1 MSYIPFRQKTCRI
14 SVTQKY
20 YGDCVNTHLNSHTR
34 INPMKTR
41 FTLTSLAL
49 ASLMMMGNTAM
60 AAVVPSNT
68 DAYFNVKLKL
78 TGSCEVFTV
87 QSGKSSAIAAEG
99 DTTAGADIDFG
110 THIAKSSSEEL
121 SQGNVGQATNNIQV
135 NCSKNTV
142 FQVALEPSNT
152 NAEGTGSMS
161 GLKGTNQDKIAYQLY
176 KPTVSNAG
184 TENETVDNLSTTE
197 KWGKGSNAL
206 TLTGKGLSTPIML
219 PVFAKVPQNELSDKT
234 PDTYQDR
241 VKVTL
246 TY

>member
-1 MSYIPFRQKTCRI
+1 
-14 SVTQKY
+14 
-20 YGDCVNTHLNSHTR
+20 
-34 INPMKTR
+34 MKTR
-41 FTLTSLAL
+41 FTLTSLTL
-49 ASLMMMGNTAM
+49 ASLMMMGNAAM

-68 DAYFNVKLKL
+68 DAYFNVKLQL
-78 TGSCEVFTV
+78 AGSCEVFTV
-87 QSGKSSAIAAEG
+87 QSGKSSAISAEG
-99 DTTAGADIDFG
+99 DATAGADIDFG
-110 THIAKSSSEEL
+110 THIAKSGSEEL

-184 TENETVDNLSTTE
+184 TDNETVDNLSTTE

-206 TLTGKGLSTPIML
+206 TLTGKGLSTPILL
-219 PVFAKVPQNELSDKT
+219 PVFAKVPQNQLSDKT

>member
-1 MSYIPFRQKTCRI
+1 
-14 SVTQKY
+14 
-20 YGDCVNTHLNSHTR
+20 
-34 INPMKTR
+34 MKTR

-49 ASLMMMGNTAM
+49 ASLMMMGNAAM

-87 QSGKSSAIAAEG
+87 QSGKSSAISAEG

-219 PVFAKVPQNELSDKT
+219 PVFAKVPQNQLSDKT

>member
-1 MSYIPFRQKTCRI
+1 
-14 SVTQKY
+14 
-20 YGDCVNTHLNSHTR
+20 
-34 INPMKTR
+34 MKTR

-49 ASLMMMGNTAM
+49 ASLMMMGNAAM
-60 AAVVPSNT
+60 ADVVPSGK

-87 QSGKSSAIAAEG
+87 PSSKTSAISAEG
-99 DTTAGADIDFG
+99 DATAGADIDFG
-110 THIAKSSSEEL
+110 THIAQSNSEEL
-121 SQGNVGQATNNIQV
+121 SRSNVGQVTNAIQV
-135 NCSKNTV
+135 NCSRNTA
-142 FQVALEPSNT
+142 FQVALEPSNN
-152 NAEGTGSMS
+152 NADGNGSMS

-184 TENETVDNLSTTE
+184 TENETVDNTITAN
-197 KWGKGSNAL
+197 KWGKDNNAL
-206 TLTGKGLSTPIML
+206 ALTGKGLNTAINI
-219 PVFAKVPQNELSDKT
+219 PVFAKIEQGVLADKT

>member
-1 MSYIPFRQKTCRI
+1 
-14 SVTQKY
+14 
-20 YGDCVNTHLNSHTR
+20 
-34 INPMKTR
+34 MKTR

>member
-1 MSYIPFRQKTCRI
+1 
-14 SVTQKY
+14 
-20 YGDCVNTHLNSHTR
+20 
-34 INPMKTR
+34 MKTR

-68 DAYFNVKLKL
+68 DHHFNVKLQL
-78 TGSCEVFTV
+78 AGSCEVFTV
-87 QSGKSSAIAAEG
+87 PSDRTSAISAED
-99 DTTAGADIDFG
+99 DTTAGADINFG
-110 THIAKSSSEEL
+110 NHIAKSSSEEL
-121 SQGNVGQATNNIQV
+121 SQGNVGQLTNGIQV
-135 NCSKNTV
+135 NCSRNTS
-142 FQVALEPSNT
+142 FQVALEPSNSNT
-152 NAEGTGSMS
+152 DGTGSMS
-161 GLKGTNQDKIAYQLY
+161 GLKSTNQDKITYQLY
-176 KPTVSNAG
+176 KPTVSDSG
-184 TENETVDNLSTTE
+184 DETISNTISAN

>member
-1 MSYIPFRQKTCRI
+1 
-14 SVTQKY
+14 
-20 YGDCVNTHLNSHTR
+20 
-34 INPMKTR
+34 MKTR

-49 ASLMMMGNTAM
+49 ASLMMMGNAAM

-87 QSGKSSAIAAEG
+87 QSGKSSAISAEG
-99 DTTAGADIDFG
+99 DATAGADIDFG
-110 THIAKSSSEEL
+110 THIAKSGSEEL
-121 SQGNVGQATNNIQV
+121 SQGNVGQATINIQV

-152 NAEGTGSMS
+152 NAEGPGSMS
-161 GLKGTNQDKIAYQLY
+161 GVKGTNQDKIAYQLY
-176 KPTVSNAG
+176 KPTVSDSG
-184 TENETVDNLSTTE
+184 DETISNTISANI
-197 KWGKGSNAL
+197 WGKGSNAL

>member
-1 MSYIPFRQKTCRI
+1 
-14 SVTQKY
+14 
-20 YGDCVNTHLNSHTR
+20 
-34 INPMKTR
+34 MKTR

-49 ASLMMMGNTAM
+49 ASLMMMGNAAM

-87 QSGKSSAIAAEG
+87 QSGKSSAISAEG

-206 TLTGKGLSTPIML
+206 TLTGKGLSSPIML

>member
-1 MSYIPFRQKTCRI
+1 
-14 SVTQKY
+14 
-20 YGDCVNTHLNSHTR
+20 
-34 INPMKTR
+34 MKTR

-49 ASLMMMGNTAM
+49 ASLMMMGNAAM

-87 QSGKSSAIAAEG
+87 QSGKSSAISAEG

-206 TLTGKGLSTPIML
+206 TLTGKGLSSPIML
-219 PVFAKVPQNELSDKT
+219 PVFAKVPQNQLSDKP

>member
-1 MSYIPFRQKTCRI
+1 
-14 SVTQKY
+14 
-20 YGDCVNTHLNSHTR
+20 
-34 INPMKTR
+34 MKTR

-49 ASLMMMGNTAM
+49 ASLMMMGNAAM

-87 QSGKSSAIAAEG
+87 ESGKSSAISAE
-99 DTTAGADIDFG
+99 DDATAGADINFG

-176 KPTVSNAG
+176 KPTVSDSG
-184 TENETVDNLSTTE
+184 DETISNTISAN

>member
-87 QSGKSSAIAAEG
+87 QSGKSSAISAEG

>member
-1 MSYIPFRQKTCRI
+1 
-14 SVTQKY
+14 
-20 YGDCVNTHLNSHTR
+20 
-34 INPMKTR
+34 MKTR

-49 ASLMMMGNTAM
+49 ASLMMMGNAAM

-87 QSGKSSAIAAEG
+87 QSGKSSAISAEG
-99 DTTAGADIDFG
+99 DVTAGADIDFG

>member
-1 MSYIPFRQKTCRI
+1 
-14 SVTQKY
+14 
-20 YGDCVNTHLNSHTR
+20 
-34 INPMKTR
+34 MKTR

-49 ASLMMMGNTAM
+49 ASLMMMGNAAM

-87 QSGKSSAIAAEG
+87 QSGKSSAISAEG

-206 TLTGKGLSTPIML
+206 TLTGKGLSSPIML
-219 PVFAKVPQNELSDKT
+219 PVFAKVPQNQLSDKT

>member
-1 MSYIPFRQKTCRI
+1 
-14 SVTQKY
+14 
-20 YGDCVNTHLNSHTR
+20 
-34 INPMKTR
+34 MKTR

-87 QSGKSSAIAAEG
+87 QSGKSSAISAEG
-99 DTTAGADIDFG
+99 DATAGADIDFG

-176 KPTVSNAG
+176 KPTVSDSG
-184 TENETVDNLSTTE
+184 DETISNTISAN

-219 PVFAKVPQNELSDKT
+219 PVFAKVPQNELSDIT

>member
-1 MSYIPFRQKTCRI
+1 
-14 SVTQKY
+14 
-20 YGDCVNTHLNSHTR
+20 
-34 INPMKTR
+34 MKTR

-49 ASLMMMGNTAM
+49 ASLIMMGNAAM

-87 QSGKSSAIAAEG
+87 QSGKSSAISAEG

-206 TLTGKGLSTPIML
+206 TLTGKGLSSPIML
-219 PVFAKVPQNELSDKT
+219 PVFAKVPQNQLSDKT

>member
-1 MSYIPFRQKTCRI
+1 
-14 SVTQKY
+14 
-20 YGDCVNTHLNSHTR
+20 
-34 INPMKTR
+34 MKTR

-49 ASLMMMGNTAM
+49 ASLMMMGNAAM
-60 AAVVPSNT
+60 ADVVPSNT

-87 QSGKSSAIAAEG
+87 QSGKSSAISAEG

-206 TLTGKGLSTPIML
+206 TLTGKGLSSPIML
-219 PVFAKVPQNELSDKT
+219 PVFAKVPQNQLSDKT

>member
-1 MSYIPFRQKTCRI
+1 
-14 SVTQKY
+14 
-20 YGDCVNTHLNSHTR
+20 
-34 INPMKTR
+34 MKTR
-41 FTLTSLAL
+41 FTLTSLTL
-49 ASLMMMGNTAM
+49 ASLMMMGNAAM
-60 AAVVPSNT
+60 AAVVPSGT

-87 QSGKSSAIAAEG
+87 ESGKSSAISAE
-99 DTTAGADIDFG
+99 DDVHFG
-110 THIAKSSSEEL
+110 THIAKSGSEEL

-176 KPTVSNAG
+176 KPTVSDSG
-184 TENETVDNLSTTE
+184 DETISNTISAN